1 MKSTHSTI
9 YLINFE
15 ILHYSLSYKSIIPK
29 ISFIQKPNKHR
40 FLHWIKSHDF
50 TRQEIA

>member
-29 ISFIQKPNKHR
+29 ISFKQKPNKHR